1 MRLTQ
6 FAYLCAI
13 VDHDFSISKAATSL
27 GTSQPK
33 VSKQIQSLEQELG
46 FEVLARKRNRVLG
59 LTSSGEAVFE
69 IARRIAA
76 ESGQLM
82 SIRAG
87 VLSPDTG
94 QLTVAT
100 THSHARYTLLPVIKR
115 FCQDYP
121 QVTFS
126 LRHSDPAEI
135 AELVATAKV
144 DLGLSAS
151 PKVMPLNVVCI
162 PAYHV
167 KRLLITPANH
177 PLLKQKKLDL
187 KSIARYPIVVY
198 DQKFS
203 SGWRVM
209 EAFERN
215 GIKPRVVLTAIDAEV
230 VKAYVSEGLG
240 VAFLQHFT
248 FDRAR
253 DKGVGV
259 RSVDSLFEPSS
270 AVIMLRKSG
279 YLRNYAYRFIQLI
292 NPSIDRITVR
302 QALDA

>member
-6 FAYLCAI
+6 FTYLCAI
-13 VDHDFSISKAATSL
+13 VDHAFSISRAATSL
-27 GTSQPK
+27 DTSQPRL
-33 VSKQIQSLEQELG
+33 SKQIHALEQALG
-46 FEVLARKRNRVLG
+46 FEVLARKRNRILG
-59 LTSSGEAVFE
+59 LTPSGQAVLE

-76 ESGQLM
+76 EGGQLM

-87 VLSPDTG
+87 VLSPNTG

-100 THSHARYTLLPVIKR
+100 THSHARYTLLRVIKV
-115 FCQDYP
+115 FCQEYP
-121 QVTFS
+121 EVTFS

-144 DLGLSAS
+144 DLGLSAK
-151 PKVMPLNVVCI
+151 PKLTPPNVVCI
-162 PAYHV
+162 AAYDV
-167 KRLLITPANH
+167 KRVLITPAGH

-230 VKAYVSEGLG
+230 VKAYVAEGLG
-240 VAFLQHFT
+240 VAFLQHFA
-248 FDRAR
+248 FEPAR
-253 DKGVGV
+253 DKGLAA
-259 RSVDSLFEPSS
+259 RNVDNLFEPSA
-270 AVIMLRKSG
+270 AVIMLRKRG

-292 NPSIDRITVR
+292 NPSIDRVTVR
-302 QALDA
+302 QALEG